1 VTLVQ
6 LDLVV
11 WRRGLD
17 PAAET
22 CEAAL
27 RDLLRVGIVGVE
39 RAELWR
45 FEVAEAAGAERDA
58 LRARLRDAACR
69 AGRYVNLN
77 RDGCEWIDGPRRLG
91 GGAAPGVSAVDIWVR
106 DGDGRDPAALA
117 WFRAQAAAAVYDLQ
131 RGTLWR
137 LYLPTADAAAARE
150 LALDIAVTR
159 ARRQGLLANP
169 HAQTAEVLYVVPE
182 PGPRGE
188 RS

>member
-1 VTLVQ
+1 VH

-27 RDLLRVGIVGVE
+27 RDLLGVEVAAIE

-45 FEVAEAAGAERDA
+45 FEVGEAAGRERVA
-58 LRARLRDAACR
+58 LQERLRDAACR

-77 RDGCEWIDGPRRLG
+77 RDGCEWIDGPRPARAD
-91 GGAAPGVSAVDIWVR
+91 AAPGCWAVDVWVR
-106 DGDGRDPAALA
+106 DGDGRDPAAVE
-117 WFRAQAAAAVYDLQ
+117 WFRAQAAPEVYDLR

-169 HAQTAEVLYVVPE
+169 QAQTAEVLYVVPVA
-182 PGPRGE
+182 GPRGE